1 MTATS
6 GVLRVRLSGRGG
18 QGLILAGLVLA
29 EAGSREGLHVV
40 QTQSYGPEARLGAS
54 KSDVILSRSE
64 IAFPG
69 VTEPDVLLCLSR
81 DAFLKYGATVAQGG
95 WRVVDRQVAAE
106 VPVGDA
112 IVLPLVDTA
121 QSLGDVIV
129 TNIVALGAL
138 VALSGAVGESTL
150 RDTLRGRVKSHL
162 VELNERALAAGWK
175 LGVDAAEVSQAG
187 PVRATAR

>member
-1 MTATS
+1 MTPS
-6 GVLRVRLSGRGG
+6 RDVLRVRLSGRGG

-81 DAFLKYGATVAQGG
+81 DAFLKYGDSVAPGEL
-95 WRVVDRQVAAE
+95 RVVDRQVGAE
-106 VPVGDA
+106 VDVGDA
-112 IVLPLVDTA
+112 TVLPFVETA
-121 QSLGDVIV
+121 QALGDVIV

-138 VALSGAVGESTL
+138 VALSGAVAQATL
-150 RDTLRGRVKSHL
+150 RETLRGRVKPHL
-162 VELNERALAAGWK
+162 VDLNERALAAGWA
-175 LGVDAAEVSQAG
+175 LGEAALVSKGLPA
-187 PVRATAR
+187 

>member
-1 MTATS
+1 VS
-6 GVLRVRLSGRGG
+6 GCLPGGVLRVRLSGRGG

-54 KSDVILSRSE
+54 KSDVILSRDD

-81 DAFLKYGATVAQGG
+81 DAFSKYGATVAAGG
-95 WRVVDRQVAAE
+95 VRIVDRQVAAE

-112 IVLPLVDTA
+112 IIMPLVDTA
-121 QSLGDVIV
+121 QSLGDTIV

-138 VALSGAVGESTL
+138 VALSGAVSQSTL
-150 RDTLRGRVKSHL
+150 RDALRGRVKPRF
-162 VELNERALAAGWK
+162 VDLNDRALVAGWE
-175 LGVDAAEVSQAG
+175 LGEAATKAAL
-187 PVRATAR
+187 PAPH

>member
-1 MTATS
+1 MIAS
-6 GVLRVRLSGRGG
+6 RGVLRVRLSGRGG

-29 EAGSREGLHVV
+29 DAGSREGLHVV

-54 KSDVILSRSE
+54 KSDVILSREE

-81 DAFLKYGATVAQGG
+81 DAFSKYGATVAPGG
-95 WRVVDRQVAAE
+95 LGVVDRQVAAE

-112 IVLPLVDTA
+112 IVLPLGDTA

-138 VALSGAVGESTL
+138 VALSGAVSQSTL
-150 RDTLRGRVKSHL
+150 RETLRGRVKPHL
-162 VELNERALAAGWK
+162 LDLNERALAAGWE
-175 LGVDAAEVSQAG
+175 LGEKAASPAL
-187 PVRATAR
+187 PAASR

>member
-1 MTATS
+1 MTGAG

-29 EAGSREGLHVV
+29 DAGSREGLHVV

-54 KSDVILSRSE
+54 KSDVILSREE

-81 DAFLKYGATVAQGG
+81 DAFSKYGATVAPGG
-95 WRVVDRQVAAE
+95 LRLVDRQVAAE

-121 QSLGDVIV
+121 QSLGDTIV

-138 VALSGAVGESTL
+138 VALSGAVNQSTL
-150 RDTLRGRVKSHL
+150 SDALRGRVKPQL
-162 VELNERALAAGWK
+162 VELNARALSAGWA
-175 LGVDAAEVSQAG
+175 LGEAVTK
-187 PVRATAR
+187 TALPAVH

>member
-1 MTATS
+1 MIASS
-6 GVLRVRLSGRGG
+6 GVLGVRLSGRGG

-54 KSDVILSRSE
+54 KSDVILSRDE

-81 DAFLKYGATVAQGG
+81 DAFSKYGATVAQGG
-95 WRVVDRQVAAE
+95 WCMVDRQVAAE
-106 VPVGDA
+106 VPVRDA

-138 VALSGAVGESTL
+138 VSLSGAVSQSTL
-150 RDTLRGRVKSHL
+150 RETLRGRVKPHL
-162 VELNERALAAGWK
+162 VDLNERALAAGWE
-175 LGVDAAEVSQAG
+175 LGEKAASPAL
-187 PVRATAR
+187 PATRR

>member
-1 MTATS
+1 MNAPS

-29 EAGSREGLHVV
+29 EAGSREGFHVV

-54 KSDVILSRSE
+54 KSDVILSRGE

-81 DAFLKYGATVAQGG
+81 DAFTKYGGTVAVGG
-95 WRVVDRQVAAE
+95 VRIVDRQVAAE
-106 VPVGDA
+106 VAVGDA
-112 IVLPLVDTA
+112 VVLPLVDTA
-121 QSLGDVIV
+121 QSLGDTIV

-138 VALSGAVGESTL
+138 VSLSGAAGRSTL
-150 RDTLRGRVKSHL
+150 RDALRGRVKPHL
-162 VELNERALAAGWK
+162 VEMNERALAAGWE
-175 LGVDAAEVSQAG
+175 LGEAVTKAALA
-187 PVRATAR
+187 AAR

>member
-1 MTATS
+1 MTTRD

-54 KSDVILSRSE
+54 KSDVILSEPE

-69 VTEPDVLLCLSR
+69 VTKPDVLLCLSR
-81 DAFLKYGATVAQGG
+81 DAFQKYGATVAAGG
-95 WRVVDRQVAAE
+95 LCVVDRQVAAE
-106 VPVGDA
+106 ISVGDA

-121 QSLGDVIV
+121 QSLGDTIV
-129 TNIVALGAL
+129 TNVVALGAL
-138 VALSGAVGESTL
+138 VALTGAVRQDTL
-150 RDTLRGRVKSHL
+150 RDALRGRVKPQL
-162 VELNERALAAGWK
+162 VDLNERALAAGWG
-175 LGVDAAEVSQAG
+175 LGEAAA
-187 PVRATAR
+187 RAALPAVN

>member
-1 MTATS
+1 MSARG

-54 KSDVILSRSE
+54 KTDVILSPEE

-69 VTEPDVLLCLSR
+69 VTEPDLLLCLSR
-81 DAFLKYGATVAQGG
+81 DAFLKYGSTVAAGG
-95 WRVVDRQVAAE
+95 LRVVDRQVATE

-112 IVLPLVDTA
+112 LALPLADTA

-138 VALSGAVGESTL
+138 IALSGGVSQSTL
-150 RDTLRGRVKSHL
+150 RDALRSRVKPQL
-162 VELNERALAAGWK
+162 VDLNERALAAGWK
-175 LGVDAAEVSQAG
+175 LGERAASPALPE
-187 PVRATAR
+187 AR

>member
-1 MTATS
+1 MNGS
-6 GVLRVRLSGRGG
+6 GPGGVLRVRLSGRGG
-18 QGLILAGLVLA
+18 QGLILAGVGFA
-29 EAGSREGLHVV
+29 EGGSREGLHVV
-40 QTQSYGPEARLGAS
+40 QTQGYGPEARLGAS
-54 KSDVILSRSE
+54 KSDVILSRAE

-81 DAFLKYGATVAQGG
+81 DAFSKYGATAVAGG
-95 WRVVDRQVAAE
+95 LRVVDRQVAAE

-112 IVLPLVDTA
+112 IVLPLVETA

-138 VALSGAVGESTL
+138 VALSGAVQQSTL
-150 RDTLRGRVKSHL
+150 RDALRGRVKPQL

-175 LGVDAAEVSQAG
+175 LGEAAARDAL
-187 PVRATAR
+187 PTTH

>member
-1 MTATS
+1 VIASS

-54 KSDVILSRSE
+54 KSDVILSRDE

-69 VTEPDVLLCLSR
+69 VTKPDLLLCLSR
-81 DAFLKYGATVAQGG
+81 DAFSKYGATVAQGG
-95 WRVVDRQVAAE
+95 WCVVDRQVAAE

-138 VALSGAVGESTL
+138 VALSGAVSQSTL
-150 RDTLRGRVKSHL
+150 RETLRGRVKPHL
-162 VELNERALAAGWK
+162 VDLNERALAAGWE
-175 LGVDAAEVSQAG
+175 LGEKAASPAL
-187 PVRATAR
+187 PAASR

>member
-1 MTATS
+1 MNRGGGA
-6 GVLRVRLSGRGG
+6 LRVRLSGRGG

-54 KSDVILSRSE
+54 KTDVILSPHE

-81 DAFLKYGATVAQGG
+81 DAFVKYGSKMAAGG
-95 WRVVDRQVAAE
+95 LRVVDRQVATE
-106 VPVGDA
+106 VPIGDA
-112 IVLPLVDTA
+112 VVLPLVDTA

-138 VALSGAVGESTL
+138 IALAGGVSQSAL
-150 RDTLRGRVKSHL
+150 RDALRSRVKQQL
-162 VELNERALAAGWK
+162 VDLNERALARGWE
-175 LGVDAAEVSQAG
+175 LGERAVSPAF
-187 PVRATAR
+187 PATR